1 MTVINNMK
9 LNLNT
14 SRKLD
19 NDQAY
24 EQAFGDNASL
34 KENLAVAFLNPL
46 DLKKLNIKSDTN
58 VKVSNDSGSVIV
70 KCKIDKK
77 LPQGMILMP
86 VSIWANQ
93 ITFTLNDDLI
103 YKNITVEIE
112 PTEEKI
118 LNYDDLIQK
127 FKRGAE

>member
-1 MTVINNMK
+1 MVINNMK

-24 EQAFGDNASL
+24 EHAFGDNTSL

-46 DLKKLNIKSDTN
+46 DIKKLNIK
-58 VKVSNDSGSVIV
+58 SGSVIV
-70 KCKIDKK
+70 KCKIDEK

-93 ITFTLNDDLI
+93 ITFAINDDLI
-103 YKNITVEIE
+103 YKNIIVEIE

-127 FKRGAE
+127 FKRGTE